1 MYPQDATKQLLEG
14 TVMKIRRIGAAGA
27 ALTVLAALGGCALN
41 GAGATNTETDADA
54 SGEVTG
60 EVALQTWA
68 LKPNFTEYVQG
79 VIDDFEKQYPGTEVT
94 WLDQPGDGYSEK
106 VLAQAAA
113 GELPDVT
120 NLPPDFALSLARE
133 GLLTDVTGVDDTL
146 EDTYV
151 PGALAAYQYAGLDG
165 TFGYP
170 WYLTTDLN
178 YWNTEMFENAGLDP
192 ASPPTTLD
200 ELVVQARTML
210 DETGEY
216 LMSRKPG
223 LGDFAAEGL
232 PVLSEDGTEFTF
244 NTPEAAALLDVYR
257 DAYADGLMPDDVLT
271 DAYHGNSQLFTEG
284 KVAWSTGGGN
294 FINSVLENNPSLDG
308 KIAPSPYMG
317 ATPLYVQGLSV
328 SNQSEN
334 LPTAV
339 ALAQFV
345 TNAANQEA
353 FSAEVPGVFPSTTAS
368 QEKPELAESDGT
380 PQGEAKAIAF
390 SNLTTAQV
398 LQPVEVSEAMT
409 TIINQ
414 QFAAAIAGD
423 KTSRDALDAAVEECN
438 RLLADQ

>member
-1 MYPQDATKQLLEG
+1 MT
-14 TVMKIRRIGAAGA
+14 IRRIGAAGA

-41 GAGATNTETDADA
+41 GAGGAETDAGADA

-60 EVALQTWA
+60 EVTLQTWA
-68 LKPNFTEYVQG
+68 LKPNFTEYVEG
-79 VIDDFEKQYPGTEVT
+79 VIDDFEQEYPGTSVT

-106 VLAQAAA
+106 VLSQAAA

-133 GLLTDVTGVDDTL
+133 GLLTDVASVDDTL
-146 EDTYV
+146 ADTYV
-151 PGALAAYQYAGLDG
+151 PGALEAYRYRGIEGTYA
-165 TFGYP
+165 FP

-178 YWNTEMFENAGLDP
+178 YWNIEMFEAAGLDP
-192 ASPPTTLD
+192 ATPPTTLD
-200 ELVVQARTML
+200 ELVAQARTMK
-210 DETGEY
+210 DETGDY

-257 DAYADGLMPDDVLT
+257 DAYADGLLPDDVLT
-271 DAYHGNSQLFTEG
+271 DAYLGNSQLFTEG

-294 FINSVLENNPSLDG
+294 FIDTVIENNPSLEG
-308 KIAPSPYMG
+308 RITASPYIG

-328 SNQSEN
+328 SGQSEN
-334 LPTAV
+334 PATAV
-339 ALAQFV
+339 ALARFL
-345 TNAANQEA
+345 TDAANQEA
-353 FSAEVPGVFPSTTAS
+353 FADEVPGVFPSTTSS
-368 QEKPELAESDGT
+368 QENPELAESDGT
-380 PQGEAKAIAF
+380 PQGDAKQIAYR
-390 SNLTTAQV
+390 NLTTARV
-398 LQPVEVSEAMT
+398 LQPVEVDEAMT

-423 KTSRDALDAAVEECN
+423 KTSQEALDAAVDECN
-438 RLLADQ
+438 RLLADR

>member
-1 MYPQDATKQLLEG
+1 MT
-14 TVMKIRRIGAAGA
+14 IRRIGAAGA

-41 GAGATNTETDADA
+41 GAGGTQTDAGADA

-60 EVALQTWA
+60 EVTLQTWA
-68 LKPNFTEYVQG
+68 LKPNFTEYVEG
-79 VIDDFEKQYPGTEVT
+79 VIDAFEQEYPGTTVT

-106 VLAQAAA
+106 VLSQAAA

-133 GLLTDVTGVDDTL
+133 GLLTDVATVDDTL

-151 PGALAAYQYAGLDG
+151 TGALDAYRYGGVEG
-165 TFGYP
+165 TFGFP

-178 YWNTEMFENAGLDP
+178 YWNTEMFEAAGLDP
-192 ASPPTTLD
+192 ATPPTTLD
-200 ELVVQARTML
+200 ELVAQARTMM
-210 DETGEY
+210 DETGGY

-232 PVLSEDGTEFTF
+232 PVLSEDGAEFVF

-257 DAYADGLMPDDVLT
+257 AAYADGLLPDDVLT
-271 DAYHGNSQLFTEG
+271 DAYLGNSQLFTEG
-284 KVAWSTGGGN
+284 RVAWSTGGGN
-294 FINSVLENNPSLDG
+294 FINSVLENNPSLEG
-308 KIAPSPYMG
+308 RITSSPYMG

-328 SNQSEN
+328 SSQSAN
-334 LPTAV
+334 PTTAV
-339 ALAQFV
+339 ALARFV

-353 FSAEVPGVFPSTTAS
+353 FAAEVPGVFPSTTAS
-368 QEKPELAESDGT
+368 QDDPGLAESDGT
-380 PQGEAKAIAF
+380 PQGDAKQIAF

-398 LQPVEVSEAMT
+398 LQPVEVNEAMT

-423 KTSRDALDAAVEECN
+423 KTSQEALDAAVEECN
-438 RLLADQ
+438 KLLAGQ

>member
-1 MYPQDATKQLLEG
+1 MT
-14 TVMKIRRIGAAGA
+14 IRRIGAAGA

-41 GAGATNTETDADA
+41 GAGGTQTDAGADA

-60 EVALQTWA
+60 EVTLQTWA
-68 LKPNFTEYVQG
+68 LKPSFTEYVEG
-79 VIDDFEKQYPGTEVT
+79 VIDDFEQEYPGTTVT

-133 GLLTDVTGVDDTL
+133 GLLTDVTTVDDTL
-146 EDTYV
+146 ADTYV
-151 PGALAAYQYAGLDG
+151 PGALEAYQYRGIEG
-165 TFGYP
+165 TFGFP

-178 YWNTEMFENAGLDP
+178 YWNTEMFEAAGLDP
-192 ASPPTTLD
+192 AAPPTSLD
-200 ELVVQARTML
+200 ELVAQARTML
-210 DETGEY
+210 DETGGY

-223 LGDFAAEGL
+223 VGDFAAEGI
-232 PVLSEDGTEFTF
+232 PVLSEDGTEFVF

-257 DAYADGLMPDDVLT
+257 TAYADGLLPDDVLT
-271 DAYHGNSQLFTEG
+271 DAYLGNSQLFTEG

-294 FINSVLENNPSLDG
+294 FINSVLENNPSLEG
-308 KIAPSPYMG
+308 KITPSPYMG

-328 SNQSEN
+328 SSQSAN
-334 LPTAV
+334 PTTAV
-339 ALAQFV
+339 ALARFV
-345 TNAANQEA
+345 TNAANQDA
-353 FSAEVPGVFPSTTAS
+353 FAAEVPGVFPSTTAS
-368 QEKPELAESDGT
+368 QENPELAESDGT
-380 PQGEAKAIAF
+380 PQGDAKQIAF

-398 LQPVEVSEAMT
+398 LQPVEVDEAMT

-423 KTSRDALDAAVEECN
+423 KTSQEALDAAVEECN
-438 RLLADQ
+438 RLLADR

>member
-1 MYPQDATKQLLEG
+1 MHLLEG

-41 GAGATNTETDADA
+41 GAGGGTETDTGADA

-60 EVALQTWA
+60 EVTLQTWA
-68 LKPNFTEYVQG
+68 LKPSFTEYVEG
-79 VIDDFEKQYPGTEVT
+79 VIDDFEAQYPGTSVT

-106 VLAQAAA
+106 VLSQAAA

-133 GLLTDVTGVDDTL
+133 GLLTDVATVDDTL
-146 EDTYV
+146 ADTYV
-151 PGALAAYQYAGLDG
+151 AGALEAYRYRGVEG
-165 TFGYP
+165 TFSFP

-178 YWNTEMFENAGLDP
+178 YWNTEMFEAAGLDP
-192 ASPPTTLD
+192 ATPPTSLD
-200 ELVVQARTML
+200 ELVAQARIMM

-223 LGDFAAEGL
+223 LGDFAAAGL
-232 PVLSEDGTEFTF
+232 PVLSEDGTELTF

-257 DAYADGLMPDDVLT
+257 DAYADGLLPDDVLT
-271 DAYHGNSQLFTEG
+271 DAYLGNSQLFTEG
-284 KVAWSTGGGN
+284 RVAWSTGGGN
-294 FINSVLENNPSLDG
+294 FINSVLENNPSLEG
-308 KIAPSPYMG
+308 KIASSPYMG

-328 SNQSEN
+328 SSQSEN
-334 LPTAV
+334 PTAAV
-339 ALAQFV
+339 ALARFV

-353 FSAEVPGVFPSTTAS
+353 FAAEVPGVFPSTTAS
-368 QEKPELAESDGT
+368 QDNPELAESDGT
-380 PQGEAKAIAF
+380 PQGDAKQIAL

-398 LQPVEVSEAMT
+398 LQPVEVDEAMT

-423 KTSRDALDAAVEECN
+423 KTSREALDAAVDECN
-438 RLLADQ
+438 KLLADQ

>member
-1 MYPQDATKQLLEG
+1 
-14 TVMKIRRIGAAGA
+14 MKIRRIGAAGA
-27 ALTVLAALGGCALN
+27 ALTVLAALSGCALN
-41 GAGATNTETDADA
+41 GAGGTEAEVDADS

-60 EVALQTWA
+60 EVTLQTWA
-68 LKPNFTEYVQG
+68 LKPNFTEYVEG
-79 VIDDFEKQYPGTEVT
+79 VIAGFEKQYPGTEVT

-106 VLAQAAA
+106 VLSQAAA

-133 GLLTDVTGVDDTL
+133 DMLTDITGVDDTL

-151 PGALAAYQYAGLDG
+151 PGALEAYQYAGIEG

-192 ASPPTTLD
+192 ATPPTSLD
-200 ELVVQARTML
+200 ELVAQARTMK
-210 DETGEY
+210 DATGEY

-223 LGDFAAEGL
+223 LGDFVAEGL
-232 PVLSEDGTEFTF
+232 PVLSDDGTEFVF

-257 DAYADGLMPDDVLT
+257 GAYADGLMADDVLT
-271 DAYHGNSQLFTEG
+271 DAYLGNSQLFTEG

-294 FINSVLENNPSLDG
+294 FINSVLENNPSLEG
-308 KIAPSPYMG
+308 KITSSPYMG

-328 SNQSEN
+328 SKQSAN

-353 FSAEVPGVFPSTTAS
+353 FSAEVPGVFPSTAAS
-368 QEKPELAESDGT
+368 QQDPELAESDGT
-380 PQGEAKAIAF
+380 PQGEAKAIAHR
-390 SNLTTAQV
+390 NLTTAHV
-398 LQPVEVSEAMT
+398 LQPVEVTEAMT
-409 TIINQ
+409 TIVNQ

-423 KTSRDALDAAVEECN
+423 KSSREALDAAVEECN
-438 RLLADQ
+438 KLLADQ

>member
-1 MYPQDATKQLLEG
+1 MT
-14 TVMKIRRIGAAGA
+14 IRRIGAAGA

-41 GAGATNTETDADA
+41 GAGGTETTAGADA

-60 EVALQTWA
+60 EVTLQTWA
-68 LKPNFTEYVQG
+68 LKPNFTEYVEG
-79 VIDDFEKQYPGTEVT
+79 VIDDFEQEYPGTTVT

-106 VLAQAAA
+106 VLSQAAA

-133 GLLTDVTGVDDTL
+133 GLLTDVTEVDDTL

-151 PGALAAYQYAGLDG
+151 AGALDAYRYRGLEG
-165 TFGYP
+165 TFGFP

-178 YWNTEMFENAGLDP
+178 YWNTEMFEAAGLDP
-192 ASPPTTLD
+192 AAPPTTLD
-200 ELVVQARTML
+200 ELVAQARTMM

-232 PVLSEDGTEFTF
+232 PVLSEDGTEFVF

-257 DAYADGLMPDDVLT
+257 AAYADGLLPDDVLT
-271 DAYHGNSQLFTEG
+271 DAYLGNSQLFTEG

-294 FINSVLENNPSLDG
+294 FINTVLENNPSLEG
-308 KIAPSPYMG
+308 KITSSPYMG

-328 SNQSEN
+328 SSQSAN
-334 LPTAV
+334 TPTAV
-339 ALAQFV
+339 ALARFI

-353 FSAEVPGVFPSTTAS
+353 FAAEVPGVFPSTTVS
-368 QEKPELAESDGT
+368 QENPELAESDGT
-380 PQGEAKAIAF
+380 PQGDAKQIAYR
-390 SNLTTAQV
+390 NLTTARV
-398 LQPVEVSEAMT
+398 LQPVEVNEAMT

-423 KTSRDALDAAVEECN
+423 KTSREALDAAVEECN
-438 RLLADQ
+438 KLLAGQ

>member
-1 MYPQDATKQLLEG
+1 MT
-14 TVMKIRRIGAAGA
+14 IRRIGAAGA

-41 GAGATNTETDADA
+41 GAGGTRTDAGADA

-60 EVALQTWA
+60 EVTLQTWA
-68 LKPNFTEYVQG
+68 LKPNFTEYVEG
-79 VIDDFEKQYPGTEVT
+79 VIDGFEQEYPGTTVT

-133 GLLTDVTGVDDTL
+133 GLLTDVTTVDDTL
-146 EDTYV
+146 QDTYV
-151 PGALAAYQYAGLDG
+151 PGALEAYQYRGIEG
-165 TFGYP
+165 TFGFP

-178 YWNTEMFENAGLDP
+178 YWNTEMFEAAGLDP
-192 ASPPTTLD
+192 AAPPTSLD
-200 ELVVQARTML
+200 ELVAQARTML
-210 DETGEY
+210 DETGGY

-223 LGDFAAEGL
+223 VGDFAAEGI
-232 PVLSEDGTEFTF
+232 PVLSEDGTEFVF

-257 DAYADGLMPDDVLT
+257 TAYADGLLPDDVLT
-271 DAYHGNSQLFTEG
+271 DAYLGNSQLFTEG

-294 FINSVLENNPSLDG
+294 FINSVLENNPSLEG
-308 KIAPSPYMG
+308 KITPSPYLG

-328 SNQSEN
+328 SSQSAN
-334 LPTAV
+334 PTTAV
-339 ALAQFV
+339 ALARFV

-353 FSAEVPGVFPSTTAS
+353 FAAEVPGVFPSTTAS
-368 QEKPELAESDGT
+368 QENPDLAESDGT
-380 PQGEAKAIAF
+380 PQGDAKQIAF

-398 LQPVEVSEAMT
+398 LQPVEVDEAMT

-414 QFAAAIAGD
+414 QFAAAIVGD
-423 KTSRDALDAAVEECN
+423 KTSQEALDAAVEECN
-438 RLLADQ
+438 RLLADR

>member
-1 MYPQDATKQLLEG
+1 MT
-14 TVMKIRRIGAAGA
+14 IRRIGAAGA
-27 ALTVLAALGGCALN
+27 AVVVLAALGGCALN
-41 GAGATNTETDADA
+41 GAGGTETDAGADA

-60 EVALQTWA
+60 EVTLQTWA
-68 LKPNFTEYVQG
+68 LKPSFTEYVEG
-79 VIDDFEKQYPGTEVT
+79 VIDDFEQEYPGTEVT

-106 VLAQAAA
+106 VLSQAAA

-133 GLLTDVTGVDDTL
+133 DLLTDVATVDGTL
-146 EDTYV
+146 ADTYV
-151 PGALAAYQYAGLDG
+151 AGALEAYRYRGIEG
-165 TFGYP
+165 TFAFP

-178 YWNTEMFENAGLDP
+178 YWNTEMFEAAGLDP
-192 ASPPTTLD
+192 ATPPTTLE
-200 ELVVQARTML
+200 ELVAQARTMM
-210 DETGEY
+210 DETGGY

-223 LGDFAAEGL
+223 VGDFAAAGI
-232 PVLSEDGTEFTF
+232 PVLSDDGTEFTF

-271 DAYHGNSQLFTEG
+271 DAYLGNSQLFIEG

-294 FINSVLENNPSLDG
+294 FIDSVLENNPSLEG

-339 ALAQFV
+339 ALARFV

-353 FSAEVPGVFPSTTAS
+353 FSAEVPGVFPSTSAS
-368 QEKPELAESDGT
+368 QESPELAESDGT
-380 PQGEAKAIAF
+380 PQGDAKQIAF

-398 LQPVEVSEAMT
+398 LQPVEVTEAMT

-423 KTSRDALDAAVEECN
+423 MTSQQALDAAVEECN
-438 RLLADQ
+438 KLLADQ

>member
-1 MYPQDATKQLLEG
+1 
-14 TVMKIRRIGAAGA
+14 MKIRRIGAAGT

-41 GAGATNTETDADA
+41 GAGGTETDTEAAA
-54 SGEVTG
+54 SGDVTG

-68 LKPNFTEYVQG
+68 LKPNFTEYLEG
-79 VIDDFEKQYPGTEVT
+79 VIGDFEKQYPGTEVT

-133 GLLTDVTGVDDTL
+133 DLLADVTTVDDKL
-146 EDTYV
+146 SDTYV
-151 PGALAAYQYAGLDG
+151 PGALEAYQYAGIEG
-165 TFGYP
+165 TFGFP

-178 YWNTEMFENAGLDP
+178 YWNTEMLENAGLDP

-200 ELVVQARTML
+200 ELVEQARTMK

-232 PVLSEDGTEFTF
+232 PVLSDDGTEFTF
-244 NTPEAAALLDVYR
+244 NTPEAAELLDVYR
-257 DAYADGLMPDDVLT
+257 DAYADGLLPDDVLT
-271 DAYHGNSQLFTEG
+271 DAYLGNSQLFTEG

-294 FINSVLENNPSLDG
+294 FIDSVLENNPSLEG
-308 KIAPSPYMG
+308 KLASSPYLG

-328 SNQSEN
+328 SNQSAN

-339 ALAQFV
+339 ALAQFM
-345 TNAANQEA
+345 TSAANQEA
-353 FSAEVPGVFPSTTAS
+353 FSAEVPGVLPSTTAS
-368 QEKPELAESDGT
+368 QENPELAESDDT
-380 PQGEAKAIAF
+380 PQGAAKEIAF

-398 LQPVEVSEAMT
+398 LQPVEVDEAMT
-409 TIINQ
+409 TIVNQ

-423 KTSRDALDAAVEECN
+423 KTSQAALDAAVEECN
-438 RLLADQ
+438 KLLADQ

>member
-1 MYPQDATKQLLEG
+1 MT
-14 TVMKIRRIGAAGA
+14 IRRIGAAGT

-41 GAGATNTETDADA
+41 GAGGAETDAGAAA
-54 SGEVTG
+54 SGDVTG
-60 EVALQTWA
+60 EVTLQTWA
-68 LKPNFTEYVQG
+68 LKPSFTEYVEG
-79 VIDDFEKQYPGTEVT
+79 VIGDFEQEYPGTTVT

-106 VLAQAAA
+106 VLSQAAA

-133 GLLTDVTGVDDTL
+133 GLLTDVREVDDTL
-146 EDTYV
+146 QDTYV
-151 PGALAAYQYAGLDG
+151 AGALEAYQYRGIEG
-165 TFGYP
+165 TFGFP

-178 YWNTEMFENAGLDP
+178 YWNTEMFETAGLDP
-192 ASPPTTLD
+192 AAPPTTLD
-200 ELVVQARTML
+200 ELVAQAHTMMA
-210 DETGEY
+210 ETGGY

-223 LGDFAAEGL
+223 LGDFAAGGL

-257 DAYADGLMPDDVLT
+257 AAYADGLLPDDVLT
-271 DAYHGNSQLFTEG
+271 DAYLGNSQLFTEG
-284 KVAWSTGGGN
+284 KVGWSTGGGN
-294 FINSVLENNPSLDG
+294 FINSVLENNPSLEG
-308 KIAPSPYMG
+308 KITSSPYMG

-328 SNQSEN
+328 SSQSAN
-334 LPTAV
+334 PTTAV

-353 FSAEVPGVFPSTTAS
+353 FADEVPGVFPSTTAS

-380 PQGEAKAIAF
+380 PQGDAKQIAF

-398 LQPVEVSEAMT
+398 LQPVEVNEAMT

-423 KTSRDALDAAVEECN
+423 KTSQEALDAAVEECN
-438 RLLADQ
+438 KLLADQ

>member
-1 MYPQDATKQLLEG
+1 MHLLEG

-41 GAGATNTETDADA
+41 GAGTESDTGADA
-54 SGEVTG
+54 SGDVTG
-60 EVALQTWA
+60 EVTLQTWA
-68 LKPNFTEYVQG
+68 LKPNFTEYVEG
-79 VIDDFEKQYPGTEVT
+79 VIADFEEEYPGTEVT

-106 VLAQAAA
+106 VLSQAAA

-133 GLLTDVTGVDDTL
+133 GLLTDVTTVDDTV

-151 PGALAAYQYAGLDG
+151 PGALEAYQYGGIEG
-165 TFGYP
+165 TYGFP

-178 YWNTEMFENAGLDP
+178 YWNTEMFEKAGLDP
-192 ASPPTTLD
+192 ATPPTSLD
-200 ELVVQARTML
+200 ELVAQARTMK

-232 PVLSEDGTEFTF
+232 PVLSDDGTELVF
-244 NTPEAAALLDVYR
+244 NTPEAAELLDVYR

-271 DAYHGNSQLFTEG
+271 DAYLGNSQLFTEG

-308 KIAPSPYMG
+308 KITSSPYMG
-317 ATPLYVQGLSV
+317 TTPLYVQGLSV
-328 SNQSEN
+328 SNQSKN

-339 ALAQFV
+339 ALARFV

-353 FSAEVPGVFPSTTAS
+353 FSTEVPGVFPSTTAS
-368 QEKPELAESDGT
+368 QENPELAESDDT
-380 PQGEAKAIAF
+380 PQGDAKAIAF

-398 LQPVEVSEAMT
+398 LQPVEVNEAMT

-423 KTSRDALDAAVEECN
+423 KTSQEALDAAVEECN
-438 RLLADQ
+438 KLLADQ

>member
-1 MYPQDATKQLLEG
+1 MT
-14 TVMKIRRIGAAGA
+14 IRRIGAAGA

-41 GAGATNTETDADA
+41 GAGGTQTDAGADA

-60 EVALQTWA
+60 EVTFQTWA
-68 LKPNFTEYVQG
+68 LKPNFTEYVEG
-79 VIDDFEKQYPGTEVT
+79 VIDAFEQEYPGTTVT

-106 VLAQAAA
+106 VLSQAAA

-133 GLLTDVTGVDDTL
+133 GLLTDVATVDDTL

-151 PGALAAYQYAGLDG
+151 TGALDAYRYGGVEG
-165 TFGYP
+165 TFGFP

-178 YWNTEMFENAGLDP
+178 YWNTEMFEAAGLDP
-192 ASPPTTLD
+192 ATPPTTLD
-200 ELVVQARTML
+200 ELVAQARTMM
-210 DETGEY
+210 DETGGY

-232 PVLSEDGTEFTF
+232 PVLSEDGTEFVF

-257 DAYADGLMPDDVLT
+257 AAYADGLLPDDVLT
-271 DAYHGNSQLFTEG
+271 DAYLGNSQLFTEG
-284 KVAWSTGGGN
+284 RVAWSTGGGN
-294 FINSVLENNPSLDG
+294 FINSVLENNPSLEG
-308 KIAPSPYMG
+308 RITSSPYMG

-328 SNQSEN
+328 SSQSAN
-334 LPTAV
+334 PTTAV
-339 ALAQFV
+339 ALARFV

-353 FSAEVPGVFPSTTAS
+353 FAAEVPGVFPSTTAS
-368 QEKPELAESDGT
+368 QDDPGLAESDGT
-380 PQGEAKAIAF
+380 PQGDAKQIAF

-398 LQPVEVSEAMT
+398 LQPVEVNEAMT

-423 KTSRDALDAAVEECN
+423 KTSREALDAAVEECN
-438 RLLADQ
+438 KLLAGQ

>member
-1 MYPQDATKQLLEG
+1 MT
-14 TVMKIRRIGAAGA
+14 IRRIGAAGA

-41 GAGATNTETDADA
+41 GAGGTQTDAGAGA

-60 EVALQTWA
+60 EVTLQTWA
-68 LKPNFTEYVQG
+68 LKPNFTEYVEG
-79 VIDDFEKQYPGTEVT
+79 VIDDFEQEYPGTTVT

-106 VLAQAAA
+106 VLSQAAA

-133 GLLTDVTGVDDTL
+133 GLVTDLTTVDDTL
-146 EDTYV
+146 ADTYV
-151 PGALAAYQYAGLDG
+151 AGALDAYRYRGVEG
-165 TFGYP
+165 TFGFP

-178 YWNTEMFENAGLDP
+178 YWNTEMFEAAGLDP
-192 ASPPTTLD
+192 AAPPTTLD
-200 ELVVQARTML
+200 ELVAQARTMM
-210 DETGEY
+210 DETGGY

-232 PVLSEDGTEFTF
+232 PVLSEDGTEFVF

-257 DAYADGLMPDDVLT
+257 TAYADGLLPDDVLT
-271 DAYHGNSQLFTEG
+271 DAYLGNSQLFTEG

-294 FINSVLENNPSLDG
+294 FINSVLENNPSLEG
-308 KIAPSPYMG
+308 KMTSSPYMG

-328 SNQSEN
+328 SSQSEN
-334 LPTAV
+334 PATAV
-339 ALAQFV
+339 ALARFV

-353 FSAEVPGVFPSTTAS
+353 FADEVPGVFPSTVAS

-380 PQGEAKAIAF
+380 PQGDAKQIAF
-390 SNLTTAQV
+390 SNLTTARV
-398 LQPVEVSEAMT
+398 LQPVEVNEAMT

-423 KTSRDALDAAVEECN
+423 KTSQEALDAAVEECN
-438 RLLADQ
+438 KLLADQ

>member
-1 MYPQDATKQLLEG
+1 
-14 TVMKIRRIGAAGA
+14 MKIRRIGAAGA

-41 GAGATNTETDADA
+41 GAGGGTDTDTGADA

-60 EVALQTWA
+60 EVTLQTWA
-68 LKPNFTEYVQG
+68 LKPNFTAYVEG
-79 VIDDFEKQYPGTEVT
+79 VVDDFEKEYPGTTVT

-106 VLAQAAA
+106 VLSQAAA

-133 GLLTDVTGVDDTL
+133 DLLTDVAGMDETL
-146 EDTYV
+146 TDTYV
-151 PGALAAYQYAGLDG
+151 PGALDAYRYRGIEG
-165 TFGYP
+165 TYGFP

-178 YWNTEMFENAGLDP
+178 YWNTEKFEAAGLDP
-192 ASPPTTLD
+192 AAPPTNLD
-200 ELVVQARTML
+200 ELVAQARVMM

-232 PVLSEDGTEFTF
+232 PVLSDDGTEFTF

-257 DAYADGLMPDDVLT
+257 DAYADGLLPDDVLT
-271 DAYHGNSQLFTEG
+271 DAYLGNSQLFTEG

-294 FINSVLENNPSLDG
+294 FINTVLENNPSLEG
-308 KIAPSPYMG
+308 RIAASPYMG

-328 SNQSEN
+328 SSQSRN
-334 LPTAV
+334 PATAV
-339 ALAQFV
+339 ALARFI
-345 TNAANQEA
+345 TNATNQEA
-353 FSAEVPGVFPSTTAS
+353 FAAEVPGVFPSTTAS
-368 QEKPELAESDGT
+368 QVDPELAGSDGT
-380 PQGEAKAIAF
+380 PQGDAKQIAF
-390 SNLTTAQV
+390 SRLTTAQV
-398 LQPVEVSEAMT
+398 LQPVEVDEAMT

-423 KTSRDALDAAVEECN
+423 KTSREALDAAVEECN
-438 RLLADQ
+438 KLLADQ